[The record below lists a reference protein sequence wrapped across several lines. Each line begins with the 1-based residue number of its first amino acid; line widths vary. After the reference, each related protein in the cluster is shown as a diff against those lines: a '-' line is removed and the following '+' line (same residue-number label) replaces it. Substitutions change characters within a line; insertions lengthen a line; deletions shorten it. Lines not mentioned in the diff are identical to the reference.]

1 MSLIDGNGLSAADV
15 AAVTGNNGNGWGFGG
30 DGAWL
35 ILILLLFAAFN
46 GNGGYGWGNNGG
58 GQMPYI
64 LSNTQNDVQRGF
76 DQQMLVGGING
87 IQTSINTLAQGQCN
101 GFAGVNAGMNNGF
114 AQAEIAANQRQMASM
129 QQNWNAQTAVDQRLD
144 TLVMNQQNCCCE
156 NRAAVADL
164 KYTMA
169 QESAATRANTDAK
182 VQNVMDKLCQ
192 LEMDGIK
199 QNYEN
204 RIAGM
209 QQNYESQ
216 IRVLNDR
223 LNALDRAASQN
234 AQTATLLADNAAQT
248 QTLEQYLAPQ
258 AVPSYPVCPPN
269 GNGRYVWQYNNNGC
283 PGCNGLV
290 A

>member
-15 AAVTGNNGNGWGFGG
+15 AAVTGNNNNNGWGFGG

-46 GNGGYGWGNNGG
+46 GNGNGWGGNGG

-64 LSNTQNDVQRGF
+64 LNNTQNDVQRGF

-101 GFAGVNAGMNNGF
+101 GFAGVTAGMNNGF

-144 TLVMNQQNCCCE
+144 TLAMNQQSCCCE

-204 RIAGM
+204 RITGM

-234 AQTATLLADNAAQT
+234 AQTAALLADNAAQT

-258 AVPSYPVCPPN
+258 PVPSYPVCPPN

>member
-46 GNGGYGWGNNGG
+46 GNGNGWGNNGG

-101 GFAGVNAGMNNGF
+101 GFAGVNAGMNTGF

-144 TLVMNQQNCCCE
+144 TLAMNQQNYCCE

-182 VQNVMDKLCQ
+182 VQSVMDKLCQ

-204 RIAGM
+204 RIVGM

-283 PGCNGLV
+283 SGCNGLV